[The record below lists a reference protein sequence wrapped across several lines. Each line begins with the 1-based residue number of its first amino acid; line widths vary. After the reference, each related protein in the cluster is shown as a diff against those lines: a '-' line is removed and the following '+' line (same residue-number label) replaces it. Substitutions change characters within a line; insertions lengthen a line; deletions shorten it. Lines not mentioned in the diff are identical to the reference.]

1 MLNDSKLSLS
11 CTNTEAEHKKK
22 VAKETLN
29 RTAVR
34 LIRNSYMKLFH
45 SFFPIYSYSVNF
57 LIFSI
62 SVWWFWHSFVSQ
74 IKAFYGKNVANPCT
88 VYTNLQS
95 ELVAVRYQ
103 ERMIIFM
110 LCFPFRFTLFF
121 RSLFSTGINSN
132 EIVCG
137 RQTNCSSKQIT
148 VSFFCL
154 LYSLIWNFW
163 LQSVGALGWVF
174 VSPFLFISLSQSL
187 SRSSCFSKE
196 SCSYLKF
203 IVTMPIYSIFHELW
217 RLFIV

>member
-1 MLNDSKLSLS
+1 MIL
-11 CTNTEAEHKKK
+11 AF
-22 VAKETLN
+22 
-29 RTAVR
+29 VR
-34 LIRNSYMKLFH
+34 FANQ
-45 SFFPIYSYSVNF
+45 
-57 LIFSI
+57 SI
-62 SVWWFWHSFVSQ
+62 LRQKCCQSM
-74 IKAFYGKNVANPCT
+74 
-88 VYTNLQS
+88 YTNLQS

-174 VSPFLFISLSQSL
+174 VSPFLFLSLSL
-187 SRSSCFSKE
+187 SRFLVHLVFRKKVVRIWNLLSQCQFTRFAMNFEDFLLFNFSSKSKVSTRVPSFSLAMKHIIPNV
-196 SCSYLKF
+196 SVNLLTNWYCLH
-203 IVTMPIYSIFHELW
+203 SIWTDRAKWCHKNW
-217 RLFIV
+217 NLFFLLSNERKM